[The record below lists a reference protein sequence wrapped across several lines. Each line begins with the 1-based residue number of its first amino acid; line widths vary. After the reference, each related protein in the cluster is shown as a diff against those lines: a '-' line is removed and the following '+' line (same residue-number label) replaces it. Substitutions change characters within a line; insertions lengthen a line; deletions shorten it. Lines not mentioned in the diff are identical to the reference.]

1 MAVNITLKNLPPD
14 LHEELKSAALRHRRS
29 LNSEIIALLEDG
41 LRPHRRTVDEAL
53 ASARAVRERIKN
65 VWLTDTMIDE
75 SKREGRR

>member
-1 MAVNITLKNLPPD
+1 MAINITLKNLPSE

-29 LNSEIIALLEDG
+29 LNSEIIALIEDG
-41 LRPHRRTVDEAL
+41 LRPRRRTAGETL

-65 VWLTDTMIDE
+65 VWLTDAMINE